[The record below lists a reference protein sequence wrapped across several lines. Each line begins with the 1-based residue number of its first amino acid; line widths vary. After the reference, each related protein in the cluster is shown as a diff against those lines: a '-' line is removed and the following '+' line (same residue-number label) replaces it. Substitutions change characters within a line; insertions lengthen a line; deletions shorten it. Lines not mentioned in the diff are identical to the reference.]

1 MTKDDWAALVPS
13 VKAAVDA
20 SRSAGDGSPSFPW
33 VWRDNERFLQC
44 PGVYRQHGLLLHRF
58 PPNSGDLNPIETVW
72 VWLRKDLAKRE
83 IADLDAGRFLSP
95 QQFKQRCAQIL
106 HSYTL
111 PRGSDGLSRIQRLV
125 RGMPG
130 RLRRCIAN
138 RYGRCGK

>member
-1 MTKDDWAALVPS
+1 MTTLEWQALVPG
-13 VKAAVDA
+13 VKAAV
-20 SRSAGDGSPSFPW
+20 AGAYGEAMPVTAKVWHDNGRFPC
-33 VWRDNERFLQC
+33 C
-44 PGVYRQHGLLLHRF
+44 PDTYRENGLESVRF

-72 VWLRKDLAKRE
+72 AWLRKDLAKRE
-83 IADLDAGRFLSP
+83 IADLDAGRFLTA

-111 PRGSDGLSRIQRLV
+111 PKGNDGLSRMQRLV